1 MHYHACTCR
10 KGTQT
15 MCSKHAHAKEI
26 KSHEDHCIILWINIP
41 TQGVLS
47 AAKSDYMITSV
58 SNLLS
63 TYRKNAVAI
72 FVHCNR
78 AGDPARTLIFAF
90 RILKP
95 LSTRYQPGKLSYIVC
110 PCLPPSAKFSLD
122 PSVFLKTFGESI
134 EQGGV
139 ESSLRR
145 SRRMSWEMTW
155 TTWMWK
161 RRGMGNLMEWMM
173 KTCWKMTPRMIIQ
186 RSPKFV
192 RCATAWSPFT

>member
-1 MHYHACTCR
+1 
-10 KGTQT
+10 
-15 MCSKHAHAKEI
+15 MCSKHAHAKEV
-26 KSHEDHCIILWINIP
+26 KSHEDHCIILWVNFP

-90 RILKP
+90 GILKP
-95 LSTRYQPGKLSYIVC
+95 LSTRYRPGKLSYIVY
-110 PCLPPSAKFSLD
+110 PSCISLFAPFSQRH
-122 PSVFLKTFGESI
+122 VFLKTFGESI

-139 ESSLRR
+139 ASSLRR

-155 TTWMWK
+155 TTWM
-161 RRGMGNLMEWMM
+161 
-173 KTCWKMTPRMIIQ
+173 
-186 RSPKFV
+186 
-192 RCATAWSPFT
+192 